1 MNYVVI
7 SHSTSEYV
15 RKLIMLI
22 ILGFFKFT
30 ASPTGSKVIS
40 EIWSPRVWT
49 NNRQKHDDGS
59 IQRKFTLT
67 PPYTKV
73 LIFPTDL
80 WQQNMK
86 HVGVTMAESN
96 DSDAYLD
103 FLKNLKA
110 TMRFLQKQEII
121 PFEKGILMLTPLNSL
136 SEAYSEPCQ
145 TSKMELFS

>member
-1 MNYVVI
+1 
-7 SHSTSEYV
+7 
-15 RKLIMLI
+15 
-22 ILGFFKFT
+22 
-30 ASPTGSKVIS
+30 
-40 EIWSPRVWT
+40 
-49 NNRQKHDDGS
+49 
-59 IQRKFTLT
+59 
-67 PPYTKV
+67 
-73 LIFPTDL
+73 
-80 WQQNMK
+80 MK